1 MTVIICGIVLAIVLV
16 SFSAGVLY
24 EMNKKDERISARVIR
39 PANITIEKHYHIRE
53 YTVSDKAL
61 DIDFPE
67 VERIE

>member
-1 MTVIICGIVLAIVLV
+1 MTVIICGIVVAIVLI

-24 EMNKKDERISARVIR
+24 EMNRKDERISARVIR
-39 PANITIEKHYHIRE
+39 PANITIEKHYRIRE

-67 VERIE
+67 VERIG

>member
-1 MTVIICGIVLAIVLV
+1 MTVIISGIVVAIVLV

-39 PANITIEKHYHIRE
+39 PANITIEKHYYIRE

-67 VERIE
+67 VERIG

>member
-1 MTVIICGIVLAIVLV
+1 MTVIISGIVVAIVLI

-67 VERIE
+67 VERIG

>member
-1 MTVIICGIVLAIVLV
+1 MTVIICGIVVAIVLV

-67 VERIE
+67 VEKVR